1 MSYQLQIIEKPTYL
15 HAIVTGTNSLENV
28 AGYLRDLLREC
39 EARQRFNV
47 LIEERLT
54 GRRLETWD
62 VYQIASDNS
71 ALARGVFR
79 AIAYVDVNAGGDL
92 PGHLAAYDES
102 VTFMTKDGP
111 RPGVA
116 PIEKAFRETYFRD
129 GQAIQQLRFEGLAVR
144 PLGPDAALATA
155 RWMLSGGGKA
165 EQSGW
170 FTLVW
175 RRTAAGWRVVHDH
188 SS

>member
-1 MSYQLQIIEKPTYL
+1 LNRPQSWLAL
-15 HAIVTGTNSLENV
+15 A
-28 AGYLRDLLREC
+28 LLAAAFIAPAATADWASD
-39 EARQRFNV
+39 EAEIRQR
-47 LIEERLT
+47 LA
-54 GRRLETWD
+54 D
-62 VYQIASDNS
+62 S
-71 ALARGVFR
+71 ALAFSR
-79 AIAYVDVNAGGDL
+79 GDL

-129 GQAIQQLRFEGLAVR
+129 GQALQQLRFEALAVR

-155 RWMLSGGGKA
+155 RWVLSGGERA
-165 EQSGW
+165 DQSGW
-170 FTLVW
+170 FTLTW
-175 RRTAAGWRVVHDH
+175 QRTPAGWRVVHDH

>member
-1 MSYQLQIIEKPTYL
+1 MNLTTYGL
-15 HAIVTGTNSLENV
+15 ALAILAACLAAPSAAADWAADE
-28 AGYLRDLLREC
+28 AEIRLRLAD
-39 EARQRFNV
+39 
-47 LIEERLT
+47 
-54 GRRLETWD
+54 
-62 VYQIASDNS
+62 S
-71 ALARGVFR
+71 ALAFNR
-79 AIAYVDVNAGGDL
+79 GDL

-116 PIEKAFRETYFRD
+116 PIEKAFRETYVRD
-129 GQAIQQLRFEGLAVR
+129 GQALQQLRFEALAVR

-155 RWMLSGGGKA
+155 RWVLTGGEKA

-170 FTLVW
+170 FTLAW
-175 RRTAAGWRVVHDH
+175 QRTPTGWRVVHDH